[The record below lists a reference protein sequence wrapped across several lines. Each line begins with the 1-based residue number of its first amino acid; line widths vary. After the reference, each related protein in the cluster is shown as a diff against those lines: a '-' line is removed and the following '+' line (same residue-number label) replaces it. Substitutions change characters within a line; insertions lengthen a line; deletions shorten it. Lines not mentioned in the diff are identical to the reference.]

1 MTTPHRQKRRMSVDD
16 ANAELLGHVHST
28 VDRLSTLWDRIAM
41 DRETREKRT
50 QAAYQLFYNT
60 MNEIVGSEE
69 EMVNNVEKD
78 IQRELPEIQSTLK
91 ELGLPEFN
99 VSKFVPNSI
108 ALFKALKH
116 EKADLVA
123 KKKAAM
129 ERQLKE
135 YEKLV
140 KICSMLDEPVP
151 NYDSITEKI
160 AHRSVVDE
168 MQRKRI
174 ELDGELENRRN
185 ELHKLQGLANR
196 RNTIVKNITLEPVER
211 DLLSLDMNS
220 SGFVVSKS
228 LIDNFKSLI
237 DKFDAEYEKWRENIE
252 FQFTEL
258 YVELKELAEK
268 CYAHELLSA
277 YPESIDLDA
286 HDPEIVNNLRDDIEK
301 LKRRYESGKELF
313 DSFQQ
318 WYLAFK
324 KLEEVDA
331 ELNTDKARQNRGGIM
346 AKLLEKQKRLR
357 KDAEKSLRELEAE
370 CSKDKNLDITIE
382 GRTPHQQALWLVQLR
397 EQQKENDKA
406 MKKVAKAKQLQEEAR
421 FGTSVVG
428 SPTKSVLS
436 ACTPRKRPIQT
447 PTSGKPPKS
456 LKFTDQSL
464 LTQSDY
470 TN

>member
-16 ANAELLGHVHST
+16 ANAELLGHVHNT
-28 VDRLSTLWDRIAM
+28 VDRLSTLWDRISM

-78 IQRELPEIQSTLK
+78 IQKELPEIQSTLK

-140 KICSMLDEPVP
+140 KICSLLDETLPEY
-151 NYDSITEKI
+151 NSITE
-160 AHRSVVDE
+160 
-168 MQRKRI
+168 
-174 ELDGELENRRN
+174 
-185 ELHKLQGLANR
+185 
-196 RNTIVKNITLEPVER
+196 
-211 DLLSLDMNS
+211 
-220 SGFVVSKS
+220 
-228 LIDNFKSLI
+228 
-237 DKFDAEYEKWRENIE
+237 KFDAEYEKWRENIE

-286 HDPEIVNNLRDDIEK
+286 HDPEIVNHLRDDVEK
-301 LKRRYESGKELF
+301 LKQRYESGKELF

-324 KLEEVDA
+324 KLDEVDA

-346 AKLLEKQKRLR
+346 AKLLEKQKRLKKR
-357 KDAEKSLRELEAE
+357 CR
-370 CSKDKNLDITIE
+370 
-382 GRTPHQQALWLVQLR
+382 
-397 EQQKENDKA
+397 
-406 MKKVAKAKQLQEEAR
+406 KVASRIGDRMFK
-421 FGTSVVG
+421 G
-428 SPTKSVLS
+428 
-436 ACTPRKRPIQT
+436 
-447 PTSGKPPKS
+447 
-456 LKFTDQSL
+456 
-464 LTQSDY
+464 
-470 TN
+470 